1 MRYAYDLNI
10 DVDEIRKDINFL
22 IGMYNEFDKD
32 YLDSH
37 GCQTYDESVFYP
49 SFSLVADLKLEAIQ
63 DFYKL
68 FNNSFISVF
77 KIFQMQPNEIY
88 GYHIDNN
95 KHKIY
100 TDIPQHMI
108 CPAAINILLS
118 KPVGDTTKFALDY
131 DLKKYKSWD
140 GRNLPKNNTEEFTVI
155 DSFEI
160 KNNAELIN
168 IGTWHRID
176 SLNTLHPRKM
186 ASFTLWPYNTWQGYV
201 EFCRNQGILIER

>member
-1 MRYAYDLNI
+1 MRYPYDLNI

-100 TDIPQHMI
+100 SNVLHNSVDHIVKSTMFSDVPVLSHPFHSSKWEIEVNEWAKKSIWIGLFQLKYPTIDIT
-108 CPAAINILLS
+108 N
-118 KPVGDTTKFALDY
+118 FY
-131 DLKKYKSWD
+131 ELKKNKPLS
-140 GRNLPKNNTEEFTVI
+140 N
-155 DSFEI
+155 
-160 KNNAELIN
+160 
-168 IGTWHRID
+168 
-176 SLNTLHPRKM
+176 
-186 ASFTLWPYNTWQGYV
+186 
-201 EFCRNQGILIER
+201 